1 MMNSEVTDTMAL
13 AKVRLEEL
21 VSFLGANVD
30 AKADLTDDGIELNI
44 ESSSVSP
51 RLIGHRGETLRA
63 IEYLV
68 NQIVKHGEDPEA
80 PRILVD
86 IAGYRAAR
94 RQSLQEMAAEIAA
107 RVKETG
113 AEEELKPM
121 NPAERR
127 IVHMALREI
136 EGVETESRGA
146 DRDRRIVVKPSA

>member
-1 MMNSEVTDTMAL
+1 MTTHDITDTMAL

-21 VSFLGANVD
+21 ISFMGANVD
-30 AKADLTDDGIELNI
+30 AKVDHTDDGIELNI
-44 ESSSVSP
+44 ESSTFSP

-63 IEYLV
+63 IEYLI
-68 NQIVKHGEDPEA
+68 NQIVKRQDPEA

-86 IAGYRAAR
+86 VAGYKQAR

-127 IVHMALREI
+127 IIHMALREI
-136 EGVETESRGA
+136 DGVETESRGT
-146 DRDRRIVVKPSA
+146 DRERRIVVKPSA